1 MADIKQSESR
11 TGQTFKEFE
20 HEGWQKVAD
29 GYHDHFG
36 SLTRQTIEPM
46 LDAVAKGGTAEGS
59 RALTLLDIATG
70 PGYVAQA
77 AQKRG
82 FQVTAIDFSGE
93 MIERARKLAAG
104 IEFQEGD
111 AEALAFADKSFD
123 CLTMNFGLLHL
134 EQPEKA
140 LAEAFRVTKPGGKL
154 ALTVWST
161 PDKAVAFQRVLDA
174 VKAHGDASVPIPV
187 GPPFFRFSDHD
198 EMRKSLIAAGFK
210 SVEIIEIAMTWSL
223 QRDED
228 LFYAFFT
235 GTPRTGGLLRAQETD
250 KLDRIKSAVAACAA
264 EYKQDGA
271 IKIPMSSV
279 LAAAIA

>member
-1 MADIKQSESR
+1 MADREQTQPIASQS
-11 TGQTFKEFE
+11 FKEFE

-36 SLTRQTIEPM
+36 SLTRQTIEAM
-46 LDAVAKGGTAEGS
+46 LDAVAGDASFESLKTKS
-59 RALTLLDIATG
+59 LLDIATG

-77 AQKRG
+77 ARERG

-93 MIERARKLAAG
+93 MIQRARKLAPD
-104 IEFQEGD
+104 ITFMEGD
-111 AEALAFADKSFD
+111 AEALSFADRSFD

-134 EQPEKA
+134 EHPEKA
-140 LAEAFRVTKPGGKL
+140 LQQAFRVTKPGGKM

-174 VKAHGDASVPIPV
+174 VKAHGDASVPMPV
-187 GPPFFRFSDHD
+187 GPPFFRFSAHD
-198 EMRKSLIAAGFK
+198 EMRKSLMAAGF
-210 SVEIIEIAMTWSL
+210 SAVEITEIPMTWSL
-223 QRDED
+223 QREED

-235 GTPRTGGLLRAQETD
+235 GTPRTGGLLRAQEKA
-250 KLDRIKSAVAACAA
+250 KLDLIREAVAACAS
-264 EYKQDGA
+264 EYKQNGC

-279 LAAAIA
+279 LASATA

>member
-1 MADIKQSESR
+1 
-11 TGQTFKEFE
+11 
-20 HEGWQKVAD
+20 
-29 GYHDHFG
+29 
-36 SLTRQTIEPM
+36 
-46 LDAVAKGGTAEGS
+46 
-59 RALTLLDIATG
+59 
-70 PGYVAQA
+70 
-77 AQKRG
+77 
-82 FQVTAIDFSGE
+82 
-93 MIERARKLAAG
+93 
-104 IEFQEGD
+104 
-111 AEALAFADKSFD
+111 
-123 CLTMNFGLLHL
+123 LHL

-140 LAEAFRVTKPGGKL
+140 LAEAFRVTKPGGRL

-174 VKAHGDASVPIPV
+174 VKAHGDASVHIPV